1 MAYINLMLSSTLLD
15 FPTCPAFLAG
25 KTPASMTF
33 PEFQGADQLLI
44 KGAPATKLPGARFK
58 RPGKLIKI
66 RRLTT
71 QDSVLCIQYSS
82 HVQLFGTLR
91 TASHQASLS
100 ITVSQSLPKFMS
112 IESVMPSSHL
122 ILSPSSPSVFSLS
135 QHQGLFHSC
144 SSEDRTEGLLR

>member
-112 IESVMPSSHL
+112 IESVMPSNHL
-122 ILSPSSPSVFSLS
+122 ILCCPLLRLSLS
-135 QHQGLFHSC
+135 QHQGLFQ
-144 SSEDRTEGLLR
+144 